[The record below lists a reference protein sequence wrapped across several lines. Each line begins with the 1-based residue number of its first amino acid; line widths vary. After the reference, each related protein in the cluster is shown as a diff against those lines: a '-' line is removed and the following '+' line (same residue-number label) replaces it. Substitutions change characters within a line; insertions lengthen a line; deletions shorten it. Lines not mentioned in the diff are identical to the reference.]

1 MKDSIVMKSLLVPLV
16 LLSTG
21 CVNQAQPTGREVDII
36 VVAPMESQV
45 RVTYQEHNLLNTV
58 YLSGEACRFD
68 IGPTTIK
75 GEGASVELKPNG
87 QCR

>member
-16 LLSTG
+16 LLSAG

-58 YLSGEACRFD
+58 YLSREACRFD